1 MKADLTKLVI
11 SALLMS
17 ESLAKEPW
25 AKNTTPEVREFHE
38 TGEYNSCL
46 WIILL
51 ALTVIMF
58 LVVFLL
64 VVCHEPKREGDD
76 EKEDMEKGMD
86 EAAMMD
92 MMMSAP

>member
-1 MKADLTKLVI
+1 MKVDLTKLVV

-25 AKNTTPEVREFHE
+25 AKHNTPEVREFHE
-38 TGEYNSCL
+38 TGYYNSCL

-51 ALTVIMF
+51 ILTVIMF

-64 VVCHEPKREGDD
+64 VVCHEPKREED